1 MIRDRRGSITVY
13 TALFLAAGISAGTLA
28 IDVGRMTVL
37 RSEMQNRADSAAMAG
52 AVQLDGRAGA
62 RARALAVAS
71 NAATE
76 WSALPSGGGDLDV
89 AAVTYYSAIEPGPVA
104 ATGDA
109 DANFLEVELAP
120 QQISMLFQPL
130 LNSISGSVSSTTSS
144 FGAVATA
151 RIDPFICHAPPLMM
165 CDLVEAG
172 SGWGLTQPENIGR
185 QVRLKEAQNAGGPLA
200 PGNYGLLSLPDGST
214 GASDI
219 EAALAALAAVEPDDC
234 YTLDVTTS
242 TGSKTQKVRDG
253 INARFD
259 VASGWPFPAPNVIN
273 FLRDNGLIADSD
285 ALIGDGSWDIA
296 AYWMEKHGFAAPP
309 VLADA
314 SRYQA
319 YLYELG
325 LESALAS
332 TYISPLPAINRS
344 WPAFSCRRGSNNS
357 RVSVRAV
364 CRIASGRVSGR
375 RDRNQ

>member
-1 MIRDRRGSITVY
+1 
-13 TALFLAAGISAGTLA
+13 
-28 IDVGRMTVL
+28 
-37 RSEMQNRADSAAMAG
+37 
-52 AVQLDGRAGA
+52 
-62 RARALAVAS
+62 
-71 NAATE
+71 
-76 WSALPSGGGDLDV
+76 
-89 AAVTYYSAIEPGPVA
+89 
-104 ATGDA
+104 
-109 DANFLEVELAP
+109 
-120 QQISMLFQPL
+120 MLFQPL
-130 LNSISGSVSSTTSS
+130 LNSISGSVLSTTSS

>member
-1 MIRDRRGSITVY
+1 
-13 TALFLAAGISAGTLA
+13 
-28 IDVGRMTVL
+28 
-37 RSEMQNRADSAAMAG
+37 
-52 AVQLDGRAGA
+52 
-62 RARALAVAS
+62 
-71 NAATE
+71 
-76 WSALPSGGGDLDV
+76 
-89 AAVTYYSAIEPGPVA
+89 
-104 ATGDA
+104 
-109 DANFLEVELAP
+109 
-120 QQISMLFQPL
+120 MLFQPL
-130 LNSISGSVSSTTSS
+130 LNSISGSVLSTTSS

-172 SGWGLTQPENIGR
+172 SGWDLTQPENIGR

-219 EAALAALAAVEPDDC
+219 EAALAAVEPDDC

-296 AYWMEKHGFAAPP
+296 AYWVEKHGFAAPP